1 MTYGALLRCY
11 LLAGLVA
18 GVLGALYLWI
28 LGEPV
33 IRAGLRFEDAY
44 DAAHASAI
52 GPQGPELFTR
62 SQQVVGG
69 MVALVFVG
77 LILAFLFAT
86 LYAFLRHRIVGDLGD
101 VKASAGLALVTFG
114 LTVVVP
120 WIRYPFLPP
129 GMGNGAT
136 VLKRAF
142 WELFLIVA
150 CIAAFVVVEVL
161 VARLKGRISDDA
173 RWILA
178 IVAPIVVIGAI
189 MYVFPSVGDPY
200 PQGISAPMIWS
211 FRIRSLGNYAL
222 YWAIVGIFGGWLVS
236 RVAAAAAAGRQR
248 SAPDRGAAV
257 SPTAS

>member
-1 MTYGALLRCY
+1 MTYGALIKRY

-18 GVLGALYLWI
+18 DVLGALWLWM

-33 IRAGLRFEDAY
+33 IRAGLKFEDAY
-44 DAAHASAI
+44 DAAHAAAI

-77 LILAFLFAT
+77 LILSFLFGT
-86 LYAFLRHRIVGDLGD
+86 LYAFLRHRIVGGLGD
-101 VKASAGLALVTFG
+101 VRASAALAGVAFL

-150 CIAAFVVVEVL
+150 CIAAFVIIEVL

-178 IVAPIVVIGAI
+178 IVAPVVVIGAI
-189 MYVFPSVGDPY
+189 MFVFPSVGDPY

-222 YWAIVGIFGGWLVS
+222 YWGIVGIFGGWLVN
-236 RVAAAAAAGRQR
+236 RLA
-248 SAPDRGAAV
+248 
-257 SPTAS
+257 TASLPGRRSSASKIVTVSTAVN

>member
-1 MTYGALLRCY
+1 MTYGAMLRRY
-11 LLAGLVA
+11 LLAGLLA

-33 IRAGLRFEDAY
+33 IRAGLKFEDAY
-44 DAAHASAI
+44 DAAHAAAI

-69 MVALVFVG
+69 MLALVFVG
-77 LILAFLFAT
+77 LILSFLFGT

-101 VKASAGLALVTFG
+101 VKASAGLALVAFG
-114 LTVVVP
+114 LAVVVP

-142 WELFLIVA
+142 WELFLIVL
-150 CIAAFVVVEVL
+150 CTAAFVVVELL
-161 VARLKGRISDDA
+161 VARLKGRISGDV

-178 IVAPIVVIGAI
+178 IVAPVVVIGTI

-211 FRIRSLGNYAL
+211 FRIRSLGDYAL
-222 YWAIVGIFGGWLVS
+222 FWGIVGIFGGWLVS
-236 RVAAAAAAGRQR
+236 RVATGSSRDPRPPVPDQR
-248 SAPDRGAAV
+248 IAV
-257 SPTAS
+257 PAK